1 MEPLR
6 SKEKGRKIQTF
17 LCFAKSHLILKV
29 LEDKQQTY
37 EATSVGHAH
46 KTFKVTK

>member
-6 SKEKGRKIQTF
+6 SEEKGRKIQNF
-17 LCFAKSHLILKV
+17 LCLAKSHLIVKV

-37 EATSVGHAH
+37 EAVCVGHHH
-46 KTFKVTK
+46 KTLKATK